1 MKIATIGSF
10 IPGGLEKMADE
21 ASYKIEMLVKDIDK
35 VRGIVHKVQID
46 LSTMSQKVKDDY
58 AFMFDKIDSL
68 LKSTDKLHDKVEAM
82 REKELKREGFMQG
95 VKAVF
100 TKHPLVTSGLFVL
113 LFFLAQSDF
122 IKNNLL
128 K

>member
-1 MKIATIGSF
+1 MKACTIKGF
-10 IPGGLEKMADE
+10 FPRGIEAMAEE

-35 VRGIVHKVQID
+35 LRDIVHKVQID

-68 LKSTDKLHDKVEAM
+68 LESTRALHYKVETM
-82 REKELKREGFMQG
+82 REKELKNEGFMQG
-95 VKAVF
+95 VKLVF
-100 TKHPLVTSGLFVL
+100 LKHPMVL
-113 LFFLAQSDF
+113 PGIFAALLFLAQSDF
-122 IKNNLL
+122 FKSYFL